1 MSKHFDSV
9 AVAGRVLIGALFFMS
24 GLSKIAAPAATQ
36 GFIASVGLP
45 FPALAYATSVAVE
58 TLGVLLLVVGV
69 QTRFVAAGMAAYA
82 LATALAFHNNFA
94 DQNQAMNF
102 MKNIAIMGGLLQ
114 VVAFGGGKFS
124 VDGWLARR
132 SAGPT
137 DPSMQQAR

>member
-1 MSKHFDSV
+1 MTKYSDSV
-9 AVAGRVLIGALFFMS
+9 AVVGRVLIGALFFIS

-45 FPALAYATSVAVE
+45 FPVLAYATSVAVE

-69 QTRFVAAGMAAYA
+69 QTRFVAAAMAVYA
-82 LATALAFHNNFA
+82 FATALAFHNNFA

-114 VVAFGGGKFS
+114 IVAFGGGKFS
-124 VDGWLARR
+124 ADGWRARR
-132 SAGPT
+132 STNG
-137 DPSMQQAR
+137 